1 MKNMLARV
9 FTLVEE
15 TEILQAPSTQ
25 EEMADVQFE
34 TQVVDE
40 YELGYGARQADCK

>member
-1 MKNMLARV
+1 MLVRV

-15 TEILQAPSTQ
+15 TEILQTPSMQ

-34 TQVVDE
+34 TQIGDE
-40 YELGYGARQADCK
+40 YELGYGARQADYG

>member
-1 MKNMLARV
+1 MLVRV

-15 TEILQAPSTQ
+15 TETLQAPSMQ
-25 EEMADVQFE
+25 EEIADVQFD

-40 YELGYGARQADCK
+40 YGLR